1 MNGLRRDLA
10 LLDVIRDQLDAAA
23 TDDAA
28 TRNRALMTAH
38 TLTTLL
44 HEHAALYHAALVNV
58 QLAVMHR
65 ADPLEAVIHVLDN
78 LPHALA

>member
-10 LLDVIRDQLDAAA
+10 LLDCLREQLDGAA

-38 TLTTLL
+38 TLATLL
-44 HEHAALYHAALVNV
+44 HEHAALYHATLANVRRALKHP
-58 QLAVMHR
+58 QY
-65 ADPLEAVIHVLDN
+65 PFEAISHVLDN
-78 LPHALA
+78 LPHNID